1 MAGTTHFIFEVLE
14 LKFTFIDIKN
24 TVLAALKI
32 FRKEAREKA
41 WRKGLMR
48 VSAQLRSIAAF

>member
-32 FRKEAREKA
+32 FRMEAREKA
-41 WRKGLMR
+41 LRKGLMR
-48 VSAQLRSIAAF
+48 VYNTP

>member
-32 FRKEAREKA
+32 FRKEAWENVTEI
-41 WRKGLMR
+41 GLMS
-48 VSAQLRSIAAF
+48 VSVQRRSIVTF